1 MAETVELTIDGQKV
15 QAPKGTLII
24 EAAKSVGILIP
35 RYCYHPGLSVVGSC
49 RMCLVEIE
57 KVPKLQPSCATP
69 VAEGMVV
76 RTQTPET
83 LRNRRFVLEFLLA
96 NHPLDCPVC
105 DQAGECELQNYYME
119 HGLYDPRFDENKTK
133 RKKARPIGRYIILDQ
148 ERCVLCTRCIRF
160 TREISKTAE
169 LGVIDRGH
177 RSVIDVLPGYEL
189 SNPYSGNVADV
200 CPVGALTDRDFRFQC
215 RVWFLGSAPSICPG
229 CSRGCNIEIHFNER
243 FNPRYHDQ
251 RVHRLK
257 PRYNAAV
264 NGHWICDEGRYS
276 YHSIDAPNRLKV
288 PSVKE
293 GGDYREISWAEAIS
307 KTSKSVGQVL
317 AAGGPQG
324 IAVLASPKMT
334 NEELFRIRQLFR
346 DRLRV
351 ENIESWVPDNTP
363 GYSDDFLIAAD
374 KNPNT
379 FGAGV
384 LCPAGSGC
392 EELLRACA
400 AGRIHLLYIFQHDLT
415 LGYEFE
421 RVREALGKVDCVI
434 FQGPWDQATAGLAH
448 VRLPAAVYAEKEG
461 TFTNLQGRV
470 QRFHAAVPPI
480 GQSMPDLEIITRLA
494 AELGVILSGNSA
506 EEVFCEIGKSVEAF
520 AGMTWQGVGESGQL
534 LNQSTNYE
542 LRIETTIPGSLF
554 NS

>member
-1 MAETVELTIDGQKV
+1 MVAETVELTIDGQKI

-24 EAAKSVGILIP
+24 EAAEAAGIRIP

-57 KVPKLQPSCATP
+57 KNPKLQPSCATP
-69 VAEGMVV
+69 VAEGMIVQT
-76 RTQTPET
+76 RTTKT
-83 LRNRRFVLEFLLA
+83 LQNRRYVLEFLLS

-133 RKKARPIGRYIILDQ
+133 RKKARPIGPYVMLDQ
-148 ERCVLCTRCIRF
+148 ERCILCTRCVRF
-160 TREISKTAE
+160 TREISKTGE

-177 RSVIDVLPGYEL
+177 RSEIDVLPGYEL
-189 SNPYSGNVADV
+189 SNPYSGNVVDI
-200 CPVGALTDRDFRFQC
+200 CPVGALTDRDFRFKC
-215 RVWFLGSAPSICPG
+215 RVWFLGSASSICPG
-229 CSRGCNIEIHFNER
+229 CSRGCNIDIHFNER

-264 NGHWICDEGRYS
+264 NGHWICDEGRYF

-288 PSVKE
+288 PLVKE
-293 GGDYREISWAEAIS
+293 GEEYREIPWADAIS
-307 KTSKSVGQVL
+307 RVSKSIGQIL
-317 AAGGPQG
+317 ATDGAPA
-324 IAVLASPKMT
+324 IAVLISPKMT
-334 NEELFRIRQLFR
+334 NEELYRVRQLFR
-346 DRLRV
+346 DRLRI
-351 ENIESWVPDNTP
+351 ENIESRVPDNTP
-363 GYSDDFLIAAD
+363 GYSDDFLITAD

-384 LCPAGSGC
+384 LYPAGPGC

-400 AGRIHLLYIFQHDLT
+400 AGRIRLLYIFQHDLT
-415 LGYEFE
+415 RGYELE
-421 RVREALGKVDCVI
+421 RIREALSKVDCVV
-434 FQGPWDQATAGLAH
+434 FDGSWDQPTAGLAH
-448 VRLPAAVYAEKEG
+448 IQLPAAVYAEKEG

-470 QRFHAAVPPI
+470 QKIHPAVSPI
-480 GQSMPDLEIITRLA
+480 GQSLPDLEIIARLA
-494 AELGVILSGNSA
+494 AELGLTLSGASA

-520 AGMTWQGVGESGQL
+520 AGMTWESVGDSGQL
-534 LNQSTNYE
+534 LKQ
-542 LRIETTIPGSLF
+542 GSDQ
-554 NS
+554 